1 MVIGTVPARTVGP
14 ENQSMGAMASAL
26 DNLLRRPAAG
36 WSLLWAPGL
45 SRCETGQS
53 PLLTSRL
60 IRSSDLCSSQNRGH
74 LPTGQQ
80 LMPNYQACLQK
91 ALTDCSK

>member
-1 MVIGTVPARTVGP
+1 MAR
-14 ENQSMGAMASAL
+14 AL
-26 DNLLRRPAAG
+26 ANLLRRPAAG

-45 SRCETGQS
+45 RRCETGQS
-53 PLLTSRL
+53 RLLTTRL
-60 IRSSDLCSSQNRGH
+60 IRRSDLCSSRNRDH

-80 LMPNYQACLQK
+80 LMADYRACLQK